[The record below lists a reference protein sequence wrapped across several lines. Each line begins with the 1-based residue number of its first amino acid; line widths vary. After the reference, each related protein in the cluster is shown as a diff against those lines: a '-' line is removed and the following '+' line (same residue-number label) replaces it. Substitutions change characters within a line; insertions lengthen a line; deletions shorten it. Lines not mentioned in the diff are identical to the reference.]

1 MWQSVRVPFLT
12 ILFAL
17 LSLFIFTKIFGPI
30 PFSVNSITTNK
41 QNLFTVSG
49 SAEATAVPDTA
60 MISLGVTKT
69 SPTVENAKEQVNEI
83 INKITQDV
91 KNLGVNEKDIK
102 TSNYSVNPDYDYING
117 RETPRGYTVSA
128 TVDVKLDSIEKANSA
143 IDVAT
148 RDGAT
153 QVGGVQ
159 FVLDDEEKAKLEEE
173 ARAEAIKK
181 AKAKA
186 ASIARAA
193 GIRLGRIV
201 DVQESGGGNEP
212 RPYYGLTADTKQAN
226 PEEPTQ
232 LSPGENKVISNI
244 SLSYETF

>member
-1 MWQSVRVPFLT
+1 MFKELKTPFFT
-12 ILFAL
+12 VIFIFIFLFL
-17 LSLFIFTKIFGPI
+17 FTKIFGPI

-41 QNLFTVSG
+41 QNLFTVTG
-49 SAEATAVPDTA
+49 SAEVTAVPDTA
-60 MISLGVTKT
+60 MISLGINKT
-69 SPTVENAKEQVNEI
+69 SSTVESAKEQVNEI
-83 INKITQDV
+83 INKITRDV
-91 KNLGVNEKDIK
+91 KNLGVDEKDIK
-102 TSNYSVNPDYDYING
+102 TSNFSVNPDYDYING
-117 RETPRGYTVSA
+117 RETPKGYTVSA
-128 TVDVKLDSIEKANSA
+128 TIDVRLDSIDKANSA

-181 AKAKA
+181 AKIKA

-212 RPYYGLTADTKQAN
+212 RPYYGLTNDAKQVN
-226 PEEPTQ
+226 PEESTQ
-232 LSPGENKVISNI
+232 LSPGENKVISNV